1 MKEVTAFCILQIAPN
16 QIDGLLPHDLT
27 SVDNRAC
34 FGYHC
39 QKTIPNCFSRYSNI
53 FVTAE
58 KDNQWV
64 QLTLPPHFYDMLNQR
79 NQSGI
84 STQIHHQV
92 TIFISRLC
100 YSDKFFINL
109 GRCLRK
115 RPIFCLGWLALF
127 HVDGDFILHFFLAI
141 AYICKLE
148 KWLRE
153 WQMAHFP

>member
-16 QIDGLLPHDLT
+16 QIDSLLPHDST

-53 FVTAE
+53 FVTGE

-64 QLTLPPHFYDMLNQR
+64 QLTLPAHFYDMLNQR

-92 TIFISRLC
+92 TIFKLC
-100 YSDKFFINL
+100 YSDKFFVNL
-109 GRCLRK
+109 GRCVR
-115 RPIFCLGWLALF
+115 IQFFALDGLLSSMQRVF
-127 HVDGDFILHFFLAI
+127 HFANWKSG
-141 AYICKLE
+141 
-148 KWLRE
+148 
-153 WQMAHFP
+153 